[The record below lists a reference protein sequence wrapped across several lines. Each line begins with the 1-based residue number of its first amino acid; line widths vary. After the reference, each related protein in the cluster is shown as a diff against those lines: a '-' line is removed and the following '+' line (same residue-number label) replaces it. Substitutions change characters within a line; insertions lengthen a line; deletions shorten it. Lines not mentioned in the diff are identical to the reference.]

1 MKMRCNRLIGL
12 AICMLPVLFA
22 TAYPTGN
29 LHHGTPRIVTSTWN
43 GTTWSAG
50 TPNSTIDALIASSTA
65 PAAFT
70 CLTLTVNSGVALT
83 INAGV
88 TIQVQ
93 GNLTNDGNGLAGMGT
108 IQFNKSGS
116 TVQLLGNA
124 ISFEGIV
131 DVLTGTTLN
140 TNGLLTLNASTTTSY
155 GRITGSTGTITG
167 NVTVKKVLANT
178 NTGFRHISLPV
189 DAPVTSLTG
198 FDLLTSS
205 HSPSYQQNVFYWNAA
220 ISSGTAATGWSVA
233 AGTDDETKAFSIYSN
248 NSATGL
254 FDVSSPISITGVP
267 NQSNYTISLTYS
279 HDPRGNLMS
288 STQRGWN
295 FIPNRFPSNIDVSVL
310 INDANF
316 GTTYKAVHVYSE
328 VTGQYFGINQSTL
341 INYQASGGSLSTL
354 TNDIIPFQGFWVKAT
369 STSQSI
375 QVKNSHRSTD
385 LSTSAVFTRKSVDQ
399 LRLNV
404 SDTLGWGDQ
413 VAVLFDEKATEQL
426 DGTMD
431 LYKLKSPSK
440 KVPTLY
446 CQEGELELCT
456 NALPL
461 LKNERNIQLMFES
474 EQPGLTYTI
483 SPDFSSF
490 NPENTVSIEDRKTG
504 VIHNLSKGA
513 YQFTYDDKFGKD
525 RFVLHIS
532 RNNTAAT
539 KNAKT
544 TEQTV
549 VLNVNS
555 K

>member
-1 MKMRCNRLIGL
+1 MKMRCNLLMGL
-12 AICMLPVLFA
+12 VVCMLPVLQA
-22 TAYPTGN
+22 TAHTP
-29 LHHGTPRIVTSTWN
+29 LAPRIVSSTWN

-50 TPNSTIDALIASSTA
+50 TPNNTIDAIIASSTA

-70 CLTLTVNSGVALT
+70 CLTLTINSGVALT
-83 INAGV
+83 ISTGV

-93 GNLTNDGNGLAGMGT
+93 GNLTNNGNGLTGMGT

-116 TVQLLGNA
+116 TVQLSGNA

-140 TNGLLTLNASTTTSY
+140 TNGLLTLNASSTTSY

-189 DAPVTSLTG
+189 DAAITSLTG
-198 FDLLTSS
+198 IDLLTAS

-220 ISSGTAATGWSVA
+220 VSSGSTATGWSA
-233 AGTDDETKAFSIYSN
+233 AASTDDETKAFSIYSN
-248 NSATGL
+248 NGATGL
-254 FDVSSPISITGVP
+254 FDISSPISITGVP
-267 NQSNYTISLTYS
+267 NQSDYTISLTYS
-279 HDPRGNLMS
+279 YDPRGNLSS

-316 GTTYKAVHVYSE
+316 GSTYKAVHAYSE
-328 VTGQYFGINQSTL
+328 VTGQYFAINQSSM
-341 INYQASGGSLSTL
+341 INYQTSGGSLSPT

-369 STSQSI
+369 SSSQSI

-385 LSTSAVFTRKSVDQ
+385 LSTSTVFARNNVEQ
-399 LRLNV
+399 LKLNV
-404 SDTLGWGDQ
+404 SDERGRGDQ
-413 VAVLFDEKATEQL
+413 VAVLFDAAATEQL

-431 LYKLKSPSK
+431 LLKLRSPNRS
-440 KVPTLY
+440 VPTMY
-446 CQEGELELCT
+446 FQEGELELCA

-461 LKNERNIQLMFES
+461 LNNERDIQLMFES
-474 EQPGLTYTI
+474 EQHGLAYTI
-483 SPDFSSF
+483 SPDFSAF
-490 NPENTVSIEDRKTG
+490 NINASVNIEDRKTG
-504 VIHNLSKGA
+504 AMHDLSKGA
-513 YQFTYDDKFGKD
+513 YRFTYDNTFGKN
-525 RFVLHIS
+525 RFVLHFS
-532 RNNTAAT
+532 KHNNAALAH
-539 KNAKT
+539 NI
-544 TEQTV
+544 
-549 VLNVNS
+549 NS